1 MDPQV
6 NPQVIQVST
15 GVSALWVLANICYA
29 GMKAQGHPS
38 RVWRVLSFIT
48 GFPGTLLSLMVVKEG
63 GENAY
68 GIYLPRRRDIL

>member
-1 MDPQV
+1 MD
-6 NPQVIQVST
+6 PQVIQVST

>member
-1 MDPQV
+1 MD
-6 NPQVIQVST
+6 PQVIQVST

-38 RVWRVLSFIT
+38 RLWRVLSFLF
-48 GFPGTLLSLMVVKEG
+48 GLPGTLLSLLVGKEG

-68 GIYLPRRRDIL
+68 GVYLPRRRDT